1 MTTGWNHWIS
11 RQPPSTSPSPID
23 EVPLAGQEEA
33 QWLPLAHGT
42 YRALFQWTT
51 PSAQAGMANAGL
63 LRAVRAVNLFA
74 AADVP
79 AERRHMIV
87 LVSGAA
93 TPCLLEDAA
102 YARHYGLPDA
112 SNNPNRVLIEA
123 LQREGVGVMVCL
135 QAWHGQGFARD
146 TLLADIEL
154 AQSGM
159 TVGIALQNAG
169 FALVAV

>member
-1 MTTGWNHWIS
+1 MTTGWDNWIS
-11 RQPPSTSPSPID
+11 RQPPSATPAPID
-23 EVPLAGQEEA
+23 DAPLAGQEEA

-51 PSAQAGMANAGL
+51 PSAQGAMANAGL

-79 AERRHMIV
+79 VERRHMIV

-93 TPCLLEDAA
+93 TPCLLEDTA
-102 YARHYGLPDA
+102 YARHYGLPAD

-146 TLLADIEL
+146 ALLADIEL
-154 AQSGM
+154 AQSSM